1 MRACMRPSDA
11 TVSRFNSPAEP
22 ACIFYGR
29 TGSAGGRDSSAV

>member
-1 MRACMRPSDA
+1 MRACMRPFDV
-11 TVSRFNSPAEP
+11 TVSRFNSLAEP